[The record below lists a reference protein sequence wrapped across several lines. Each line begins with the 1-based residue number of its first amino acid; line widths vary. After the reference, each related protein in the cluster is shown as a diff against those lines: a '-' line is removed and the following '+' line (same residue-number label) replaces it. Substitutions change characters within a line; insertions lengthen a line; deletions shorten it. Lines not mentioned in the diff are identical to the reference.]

1 MAVGTT
7 HGFKIFNC
15 DPLSLCYDY
24 LGKHVCTNGL
34 PQDDN
39 RESGARIVSMLFC
52 TSMIGVVGLGDG
64 RLRLTSPRGSSE
76 TELPLG
82 GGPSNSIPKGTQ
94 SVLSWLGA
102 LSSARTLSLINTK
115 HGSVMYDLRFPSTI
129 FHVQMNRKR
138 LLVNC
143 DGQVFIYDMST
154 MAKLFYLTIPSS
166 SFSFTA
172 VSSGEG
178 KEPTDDG
185 VLLPTLQVST
195 GRHIVSLSP
204 NSEEPYFAIP
214 DISSPGDLLVYD
226 AFASEPVNATTSD
239 ACKPKPALKIVQAH
253 KSPLVYVKFN
263 TSGNLIATASDKV
276 IETCLPI
283 SHRAQSL
290 GYLAF
295 QTGFVGINS
304 EEARFPYPLPI
315 CLSLRTLLF
324 SWRRLRNQT
333 RFTFSACCHL
343 QAVDVA
349 LFRHLPGFN

>member
-1 MAVGTT
+1 
-7 HGFKIFNC
+7 
-15 DPLSLCYDY
+15 
-24 LGKHVCTNGL
+24 
-34 PQDDN
+34 
-39 RESGARIVSMLFC
+39 
-52 TSMIGVVGLGDG
+52 MIGVVGLGDG

-283 SHRAQSL
+283 SHRAQ
-290 GYLAF
+290 
-295 QTGFVGINS
+295 
-304 EEARFPYPLPI
+304 
-315 CLSLRTLLF
+315 
-324 SWRRLRNQT
+324 
-333 RFTFSACCHL
+333 
-343 QAVDVA
+343 
-349 LFRHLPGFN
+349 